1 MRDSPPAFA
10 YRGDCPFGTGDMV
23 PAVPAGTGETCTAGP
38 GGSVPRGQS
47 VRYTAGVYRT
57 DYPLGT
63 PKADRRTVPV
73 SGKLT
78 EEPSPCQSNWEV

>member
-10 YRGDCPFGTGDMV
+10 YRGDCPLGTGDTV

-63 PKADRRTVPV
+63 PNPTQAA
-73 SGKLT
+73 L
-78 EEPSPCQSNWEV
+78 